1 MSFRIDAV
9 QRQEYP
15 DGTCW
20 EWDIKGI
27 YGQGIYGTLLTGPG
41 GRGLYLFKWPDRP
54 NDNLR
59 IPLCPEEEFQVSLDT
74 PPAKAAHM
82 LAATLTRLGW
92 GPERDQAGQVIKNDG
107 RSRGAR
113 GKNIE

>member
-1 MSFRIDAV
+1 M
-9 QRQEYP
+9 P

-41 GRGLYLFKWPDRP
+41 GRGLYLFKWPDHP

-59 IPLCPEEEFQVSLDT
+59 IPLCPEEEFQVDLDT
-74 PPAKAAHM
+74 PPAKAARV
-82 LAATLTRLGW
+82 LAAALMRLGW
-92 GPERDQAGQVIKNDG
+92 GPEIDQAGKVVKNAD
-107 RSRGAR
+107 RSQRAR
-113 GKNIE
+113 EKNIE

>member
-1 MSFRIDAV
+1 MGFRIDAV
-9 QRQEYP
+9 QRREMS

-59 IPLCPEEEFQVSLDT
+59 MPLCTEEEFQVDLDT
-74 PPAKAAHM
+74 PPAKAARM
-82 LAATLTRLGW
+82 LAATLMQLGW
-92 GPERDQAGQVIKNDG
+92 GPEKNQAGRVVKNDG
-107 RSRGAR
+107 RSRGVR